1 MLYTNGFGISLL
13 ADAALK
19 LNCAEKTDYKK
30 EFKIYKK
37 EFVFLLMWSSYLEN
51 VVRAACC

>member
-1 MLYTNGFGISLL
+1 MLYTNGFGVSLL

-37 EFVFLLMWSSYLEN
+37 EFVFLLM
-51 VVRAACC
+51 